1 MTLIKIYDK
10 KRLLPDNKMAP
21 VDAGEEI
28 YKRLLEERIII

>member
-28 YKRLLEERIII
+28 YKKLLRERVII